1 MYMYGLGIHKGNKK
15 CAIWWKEMKYSKT
28 KLCQNGMVVEWNE
41 ESNEKMNDGPQVERA
56 YSRKG
61 MTRNMSHENMRMH
74 ICRYAGGID
83 RRIDM
88 KK

>member
-1 MYMYGLGIHKGNKK
+1 MGWVSIRETKSALYGK
-15 CAIWWKEMKYSKT
+15 KEMKYSKT
-28 KLCQNGMVVEWNE
+28 KLCQNGMVIEWNE